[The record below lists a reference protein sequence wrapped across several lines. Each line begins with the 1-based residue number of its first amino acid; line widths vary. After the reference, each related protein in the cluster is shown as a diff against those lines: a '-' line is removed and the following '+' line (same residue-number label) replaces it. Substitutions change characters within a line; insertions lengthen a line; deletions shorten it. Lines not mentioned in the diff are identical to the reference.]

1 MRYGLAGFL
10 PLLLLP
16 WLVCGLS
23 GSADAQEDDAALRKA
38 VTFYASFD
46 DSVKGDFGGGELTL
60 STRFNHE
67 TEKGKFVFEKG
78 YDAKVFRIAAGK
90 GKSGGALEVVDVLPR
105 NGRVFFPAK
114 NNLAYKQGG
123 WGGSVSVWINTDP
136 DKLLKTRFCDPVQI
150 TQRGANDGGIW
161 VDFNDAMPR
170 DLRMGIFPAVA
181 AGAKPLAES
190 DPQGPMVWVKSIG
203 FQAGEWHHIVLTW
216 EHVDSGKKD
225 GTAQLYIDAKHRGTV
240 ADRELAMKW
249 ELDRTGIYVAVN
261 FIGLL
266 DEFALF
272 DRPLTAAEV
281 ARLHKQPG
289 LLAPLKKGAEGKG
302 S

>member
-1 MRYGLAGFL
+1 
-10 PLLLLP
+10 
-16 WLVCGLS
+16 
-23 GSADAQEDDAALRKA
+23 
-38 VTFYASFD
+38 
-46 DSVKGDFGGGELTL
+46 VKGDFGGGELTL

-78 YDAKVFRIAAGK
+78 YDPKVFRIAAGK
-90 GKSGGALEVVDVLPR
+90 GISGGALEVVDVLPR
-105 NGRVFFPAK
+105 NGRIFFPAE
-114 NNLAYKQGG
+114 NNLAYKADG

-190 DPQGPMVWVKSIG
+190 DPQAPMVWVKSVG
-203 FQAGEWHHIVLTW
+203 FKAGDWHHIVLTW

-225 GTAQLYIDAKHRGTV
+225 GRGHLYIDGKHRGTV

-249 ELDRTGIYVAVN
+249 ELDRTGIYIAVN

-272 DRPLTAAEV
+272 DRPLTAVEV
-281 ARLHKQPG
+281 AGLHQQPG
-289 LLAPLKKGAEGKG
+289 VLASLKKGAPGKG
-302 S
+302 